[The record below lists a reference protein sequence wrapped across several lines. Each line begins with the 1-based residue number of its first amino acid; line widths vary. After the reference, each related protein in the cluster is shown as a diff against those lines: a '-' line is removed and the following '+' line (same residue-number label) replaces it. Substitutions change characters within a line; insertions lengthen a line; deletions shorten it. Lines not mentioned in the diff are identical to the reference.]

1 MNAFPSIDFSKL
13 DISRLDLTKIDLPKI
28 DLTRLDLP
36 KFDLPKFDLGQIDA
50 PEIDVDTVTAFA
62 RDAAYV
68 SIGLTVLAFQ
78 QAQVRRRELQASL
91 EQGVR
96 KLVDTVS

>member
-13 DISRLDLTKIDLPKI
+13 DISRLDLTRI
-28 DLTRLDLP
+28 DLP
-36 KFDLPKFDLGQIDA
+36 KFDLPKIDLGQIDA
-50 PEIDVDTVTAFA
+50 PEIDVDAVTAFA

-68 SIGLTVLAFQ
+68 SIGLSVLAFQ

>member
-13 DISRLDLTKIDLPKI
+13 DISRLDLTRIDLPKFN
-28 DLTRLDLP
+28 LPKLDLP
-36 KFDLPKFDLGQIDA
+36 KIDLGQIDA
-50 PEIDVDTVTAFA
+50 PEIDVDAVTAFA

-68 SIGLTVLAFQ
+68 SIGLSVLAFQ

-96 KLVDTVS
+96 KFVDTVS